1 MRSNKSLVIALA
13 CGLLCALCVGLYVGG
28 LEQQS
33 EQVRQEAL
41 ARYGGD
47 QLEVWVAARDLGPG
61 DVIGAND
68 VEVRLWVADL
78 LPTGAQTNQTV
89 VVGQE
94 VSAAIYEDEVITA
107 SRLGQ
112 QTLALD
118 VPQGLSAISVPAGEV
133 ETVGGALMSGM
144 RPDVYATGASA
155 TTLLVER
162 ALVLEV
168 SKAEGTLGGSSNR
181 WVTLAVPESSV
192 EELVRAA
199 QNLSLYFVLPPQET
213 S

>member
-1 MRSNKSLVIALA
+1 MRPNKSLVIALT

-68 VEVRLWVADL
+68 VEERLWVADL
-78 LPTGAQTNQTV
+78 LPAGAQTNQTV
-89 VVGQE
+89 VIGQE
-94 VSAAIYEDEVITA
+94 VAAAIYEDEVITA

-133 ETVGGALMSGM
+133 ETVGGALMPGM

-162 ALVLEV
+162 ALVLEI
-168 SKAEGTLGGSSNR
+168 SKAEGTLGSSSNR

-199 QNLSLYFVLPPQET
+199 QNLSLHFVLPPQE
-213 S
+213 SS

>member
-1 MRSNKSLVIALA
+1 MRPNKSLVIALA